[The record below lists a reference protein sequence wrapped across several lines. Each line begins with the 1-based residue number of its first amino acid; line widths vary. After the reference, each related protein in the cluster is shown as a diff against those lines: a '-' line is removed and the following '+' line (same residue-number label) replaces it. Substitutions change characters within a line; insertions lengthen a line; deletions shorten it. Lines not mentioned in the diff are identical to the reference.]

1 MKMARQGKFK
11 RENMIDIS
19 SALYVACLFLF
30 VFGVFNGTSRDK
42 SKIKMSAIKAIAVVA
57 FALIF
62 IAFI

>member
-1 MKMARQGKFK
+1 
-11 RENMIDIS
+11 MIDLS

-30 VFGVFNGTSRDK
+30 VFGVFNGASRDK
-42 SKIKMSAIKAIAVVA
+42 SKIKKSAIKAIAIVA